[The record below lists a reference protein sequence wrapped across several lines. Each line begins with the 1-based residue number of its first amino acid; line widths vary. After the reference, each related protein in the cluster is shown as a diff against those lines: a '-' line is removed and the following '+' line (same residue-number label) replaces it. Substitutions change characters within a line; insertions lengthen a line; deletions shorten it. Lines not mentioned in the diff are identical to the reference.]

1 MVFVSN
7 NVQKGQAKGSGSK
20 GTKNTFSHFPLNL
33 TPPPDS
39 LSRFYTP
46 FQDTQCMLP
55 SSCYAFIKM
64 IRFWHVIV
72 LPATL
77 KNLIPWLIH
86 TSGSKGNTCQGCALR
101 KIEGSPVHWT
111 CKIQGAQH
119 MICMKNLRFSS
130 HPGAKVWRQGPPG
143 SARAQPCMSKLV

>member
-1 MVFVSN
+1 MSN

-64 IRFWHVIV
+64 IRFWHVMCFQQLWRILSHGWFTQVEAKGTHVKAV
-72 LPATL
+72 LLGKL
-77 KNLIPWLIH
+77 K
-86 TSGSKGNTCQGCALR
+86 
-101 KIEGSPVHWT
+101 
-111 CKIQGAQH
+111 GAQCTEPVKSRVPS
-119 MICMKNLRFSS
+119 IWFVWKIWDFLVTREQKF
-130 HPGAKVWRQGPPG
+130 GARGH
-143 SARAQPCMSKLV
+143 RALLEHSPACPN